1 VPLVVSARLPRQ
13 GHLVAADP
21 SRTGGS
27 PSGHG
32 SRRTVLLAAWALL
45 LAALFAVALRSATD
59 NGSAAAARDAQLTRS
74 APASR

>member
-1 VPLVVSARLPRQ
+1 LPRQ

-27 PSGHG
+27 PSDRS

-59 NGSAAAARDAQLTRS
+59 DAFGATAGRDAALTRS
-74 APASR
+74 APVSR